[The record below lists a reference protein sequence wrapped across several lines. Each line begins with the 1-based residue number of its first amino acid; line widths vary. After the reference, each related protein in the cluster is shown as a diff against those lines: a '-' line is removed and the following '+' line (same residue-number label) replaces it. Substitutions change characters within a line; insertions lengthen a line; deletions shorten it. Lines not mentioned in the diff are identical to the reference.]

1 VIGIIW
7 QTSLVAL
14 PICLVIQEKMYIILD
29 LIIVVMAS
37 VIMKKSW
44 YDKLED

>member
-1 VIGIIW
+1 VIGTIW

-14 PICLVIQEKMYIILD
+14 PICLVIQKKMYIVYD
-29 LIIVVMAS
+29 LVVLAITS
-37 VIMKKSW
+37 LIMKKNW